1 MSFDLF
7 FPSKLCSMR
16 ARARKSYFAFWHVQ
30 VVTRV
35 SLKTFLKEFLSRPV
49 LALVQ
54 NKFLTNQK
62 TRGSCSN
69 NVTYATFYSLK
80 VIFFLFII
88 FDDEFSYF

>member
-1 MSFDLF
+1 
-7 FPSKLCSMR
+7 MR
-16 ARARKSYFAFWHVQ
+16 ARAKKLFCILACPGDHARFPED
-30 VVTRV
+30 
-35 SLKTFLKEFLSRPV
+35 LLKEFLSRPV

-54 NKFLTNQK
+54 KKFLTNQK

-69 NVTYATFYSLK
+69 NVTYATFYALK